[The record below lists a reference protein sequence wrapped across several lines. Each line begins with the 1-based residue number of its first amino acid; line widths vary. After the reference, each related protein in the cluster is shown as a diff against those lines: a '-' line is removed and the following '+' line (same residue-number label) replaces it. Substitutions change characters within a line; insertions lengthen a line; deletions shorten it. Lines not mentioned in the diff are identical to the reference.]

1 MKSKK
6 NRKCGL
12 CCIDEISK
20 CKFKTLC
27 SECSKIRT
35 HILKKGRDSIIDFIS
50 KTGERIV
57 VVNPSAPPNY

>member
-1 MKSKK
+1 MKFLNVNLKPY
-6 NRKCGL
+6 G
-12 CCIDEISK
+12 
-20 CKFKTLC
+20 